1 MFEMFHSFKVKYTE
15 GDFQVFSQVLHL
27 VLMHANPVMLIH
39 SDKLTQKPNWVLSEL
54 SVSSVTM

>member
-15 GDFQVFSQVLHL
+15 GDFQVFSQVFHS

-39 SDKLTQKPNWVLSEL
+39 SDKKPNWALSEL